1 MSGDQLDPWPPPTRC
16 PSLSPQFS
24 ISTDV
29 SPCHQLFPGVGGGC
43 RLVPSHGPL
52 PWPPSLLALLALP
65 WEQCP
70 APSFQARPAQS
81 LHPHLFAFLCGL
93 RSSSPCSVLRCTAT
107 RSPLTVRDSQVASP
121 VCEQTSVLR
130 LRELGEHQR
139 PRRGGL
145 EEPSACPSPLCS
157 LAGCVCC
164 SVFYVHLYFHVSL
177 LLGSRQIYLPHHINV
192 CSVQFSCSVMS
203 DSL

>member
-1 MSGDQLDPWPPPTRC
+1 MLSGDQLDPWPPLTRC
-16 PSLSPQFS
+16 PSLSPQLL
-24 ISTDV
+24 INTDV
-29 SPCHQLFPGVGGGC
+29 SRCCQLFPGVGGGC
-43 RLVPSHGPL
+43 RLVPSHKPL

-65 WEQCP
+65 WERYP
-70 APSFQARPAQS
+70 APSFQAHPAQS
-81 LHPHLFAFLCGL
+81 LHPHLFDFFFGLCC
-93 RSSSPCSVLRCTAT
+93 SSPCSVLRCTPT

-130 LRELGEHQR
+130 LRGLGEHQR

-145 EEPSACPSPLCS
+145 EEPSACPSLCS

-164 SVFYVHLYFHVSL
+164 SVFYVHLYFYVSL
-177 LLGSRQIYLPHHINV
+177 LLGSRQIYLPHHINM

-203 DSL
+203 NSF